1 MFNRVSVKAW
11 FTGCNIKAGK
21 TTMQFELDQEYKA
34 TLPDLALLTG
44 QKVQLAIDDEQQV
57 LFVNRGTGE
66 CFDDECEEFA
76 DDEAA
81 EGEGPFDDA
90 A

>member
-1 MFNRVSVKAW
+1 MFKRAEVETW

-21 TTMQFELDQEYKA
+21 TTMQFELDQEYKS

-44 QKVQLAIDDEQQV
+44 TKVRLEIIDDQQV
-57 LFVNRGTGE
+57 LFVSKETGE
-66 CFDDECEEFA
+66 FFDEEEI
-76 DDEAA
+76 DEA
-81 EGEGPFDDA
+81 EEPDDA

>member
-1 MFNRVSVKAW
+1 MFSRAHVKAW

-21 TTMQFELDQEYKA
+21 TTMQFELDQEDKA

-44 QKVQLAIDDEQQV
+44 QKVRLVIEDDQQV
-57 LFVNRGTGE
+57 LFVHETTGE
-66 CFDDECEEFA
+66 CFDDEI
-76 DDEAA
+76 DEA
-81 EGEGPFDDA
+81 EEPDDA

>member
-1 MFNRVSVKAW
+1 MFKRAEVEAW

-21 TTMQFELDQEYKA
+21 TTMQFELDQEYKS

-44 QKVQLAIDDEQQV
+44 TKVRLEIIDDQQV
-57 LFVNRGTGE
+57 LFVSKETGE
-66 CFDDECEEFA
+66 FFDEEEI
-76 DDEAA
+76 DEAQ
-81 EGEGPFDDA
+81 EPDDA

>member
-1 MFNRVSVKAW
+1 MFSRAHVKAW

-21 TTMQFELDQEYKA
+21 TTMQFELDQEDKA

-44 QKVQLAIDDEQQV
+44 QQV
-57 LFVNRGTGE
+57 LFVHETTGE
-66 CFDDECEEFA
+66 CFDDEI
-76 DDEAA
+76 DEA
-81 EGEGPFDDA
+81 EEPDDA